1 VSQTYTV
8 VTNALHQSNTLTH
21 DRCDYNTVIL
31 NSVCMC

>member
-21 DRCDYNTVIL
+21 DRCDYNTRQR
-31 NSVCMC
+31 VCVTVC